1 MQGQREWGPT
11 WVGRPKLLHPLGDKA
26 WSDIEELVRT
36 ECRRA
41 PPPQFRAALN
51 EALTIF
57 QAQRDAAEATSPKAM
72 RANLGRA
79 DKAAKQLVSALEQL
93 DANSR
98 LLLSRAIRQRRP
110 RTMRR
115 NRSVLITG
123 SNLLHRLSRALTIAL
138 EEAAHYPTSRAGMK
152 DHARIELGFILAL
165 AFKIFLGEEFI
176 TTSRPDLFSEVYH
189 ELIRHIEKSLGR
201 TPRASDLRRSL
212 AAALERW
219 HSTDPAVREQQ
230 ATLVAQLVGVE
241 YPVHNRR

>member
-1 MQGQREWGPT
+1 MPERREWGPT

-26 WSDIEELVRT
+26 WSNIEELVRT

-72 RANLGRA
+72 RTNLGRA
-79 DKAAKQLVSALEQL
+79 DKATKQLVSALEQL
-93 DANSR
+93 DDNSR

-138 EEAAHYPTSRAGMK
+138 ADIPRIDGRLVRFRRQNSLATISEQHQIAVLRPEPAPIAGHTRPAA
-152 DHARIELGFILAL
+152 
-165 AFKIFLGEEFI
+165 
-176 TTSRPDLFSEVYH
+176 
-189 ELIRHIEKSLGR
+189 
-201 TPRASDLRRSL
+201 PRASINRHFRRTSPVGLCRAFLQVRVQHRAACLGRRSSIISKM
-212 AAALERW
+212 RRNR
-219 HSTDPAVREQQ
+219 SCGS
-230 ATLVAQLVGVE
+230 ATSAIWNVV
-241 YPVHNRR
+241 